1 MEPTEREHGTRAL
14 AMALQR
20 NTNIETLKLSSLQAF
35 YYTAILQS
43 LRSNSSVKMLIFS
56 ATNVAVEEWDETL
69 HQLLGST
76 TSIQRFEFEQAEK
89 AGPDALFRGLR
100 SVLQSD
106 YGSLPGGRK
115 RKRPQYYAR

>member
-1 MEPTEREHGTRAL
+1 
-14 AMALQR
+14 MALQR

-69 HQLLGST
+69 HAMHQLLGST